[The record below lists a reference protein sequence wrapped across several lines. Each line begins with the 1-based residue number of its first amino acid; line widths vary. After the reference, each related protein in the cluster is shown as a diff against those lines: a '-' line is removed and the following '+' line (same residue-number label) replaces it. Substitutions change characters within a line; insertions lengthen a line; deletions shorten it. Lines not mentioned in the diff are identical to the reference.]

1 MSKAFRPLV
10 SLAISS
16 LKDPDILAIDII
28 EGNAKIHLLN
38 VYNEA
43 DQARVG
49 PKTLERCLFQ
59 QLLSPYTVLLG
70 DFNTHHPWWDP
81 LAKKTQGAD

>member
-10 SLAISS
+10 GLAIGSPN
-16 LKDPDILAIDII
+16 DPDLLAIDII
-28 EGNAKIHLLN
+28 EGNAKIQLLN

-49 PKTLERCLFQ
+49 PKTLERDALWTG
-59 QLLSPYTVLLG
+59 LLKSRFCPSPSEHFL
-70 DFNTHHPWWDP
+70 D
-81 LAKKTQGAD
+81 

>member
-10 SLAISS
+10 GLAIGSPN
-16 LKDPDILAIDII
+16 DPDLLAIDII
-28 EGNAKIHLLN
+28 EGNAKIQLLN

-49 PKTLERCLFQ
+49 PKTLERDALWTG
-59 QLLSPYTVLLG
+59 LLTSRFYHSPSEHFL
-70 DFNTHHPWWDP
+70 D
-81 LAKKTQGAD
+81 